1 MTYLRIWTVRAVWWR
16 TKTVRV
22 SYGVCVSSK
31 CVFLA
36 LLQELCTI
44 LLVYV
49 VLFDTSG
56 AHNYGDLR
64 VDRGGNVEI
73 EFGASG
79 WFSSVTEVDVCIL
92 H

>member
-1 MTYLRIWTVRAVWWR
+1 M
-16 TKTVRV
+16 

-44 LLVYV
+44 LLVYG

-56 AHNYGDLR
+56 AHNRGDSR
-64 VDRGGNVEI
+64 VDRGERNRITGRELEAKGGQVETL
-73 EFGASG
+73 F
-79 WFSSVTEVDVCIL
+79 
-92 H
+92 

>member
-1 MTYLRIWTVRAVWWR
+1 M
-16 TKTVRV
+16 
-22 SYGVCVSSK
+22 SYRVCVSVI

-44 LLVYV
+44 LLVYG

-56 AHNYGDLR
+56 AHNCGDLR

-79 WFSSVTEVDVCIL
+79 RIPIPTEVCVCI
-92 H
+92 

>member
-1 MTYLRIWTVRAVWWR
+1 M
-16 TKTVRV
+16 

-31 CVFLA
+31 CVFFA

-44 LLVYV
+44 LLVYG

-56 AHNYGDLR
+56 AHNRGDSR

-73 EFGASG
+73 KFGAFG
-79 WFSSVTEVDVCIL
+79 WFSSTTEVFVCI
-92 H
+92 

>member
-1 MTYLRIWTVRAVWWR
+1 M
-16 TKTVRV
+16 

-31 CVFLA
+31 RVFLG
-36 LLQELCTI
+36 LLQESCTI

-56 AHNYGDLR
+56 AHNSGDSR
-64 VDRGGNVEI
+64 VDRRGNLEI